1 MLYKADYKI
10 DKGNIILVS
19 NILKTSFD
27 NVKKYNYILYCYTVE
42 HG

>member
-19 NILKTSFD
+19 NILKSSLD
-27 NVKKYNYILYCYTVE
+27 NVKK
-42 HG
+42 